1 MTPGLLSV
9 LLLLA
14 GAVLAV
20 VAVRTLRLPALF
32 GYVLVGVVLGPNALG
47 WVRESTQTET
57 LAEFGIVFL
66 MFTLGLEFSLP
77 RLRAMRGLVFGVGG
91 LQVLLTSSMVL
102 LAGLAFGLDW
112 RSGLVLG
119 GALAMSSTAM
129 VGKLLVER
137 HELESLHGRLVM
149 GVLLFQDL
157 AVVPLLILIP
167 ALAGEGPDLLQT
179 LGMALL
185 KGAVVLALVIA
196 VGPGLTR
203 RWFHLVAERRSEE
216 LFMLNVLLTTLALA
230 ALTEA
235 AGLSAALGA
244 FLAGMLISETE
255 YRYQVEA
262 DIRPF
267 RDVLLGLFFVTV
279 GMHLNVLGVLAEW
292 QEVLLLTLLLMS
304 VKAVLAMLAART
316 ASKDRVGVMRTG
328 IYLAQAGEFALVLLS
343 LAEEAGVLE
352 ARIMASA
359 LPAVILSML
368 ATPLLIEHSPRL
380 LRRFNGSE
388 WMNQALQLTQIA
400 MRSMGAEQHV
410 VICGYGRT
418 GQQLAR
424 VLARDGVSFIALDT
438 DPQHVQSAAATGETV
453 VFGDAARREVLQA
466 AGIQRAR
473 ALVITFA
480 ETQVALAVLA
490 QAQALRPDLPVLVR
504 TRDDQDIER
513 LRAAGATEVVAEV
526 MEASVMLA
534 SQTLMLAGVPLNRVL
549 REMREMREQR
559 YDLFRGFFH
568 GITDDDDGAAP
579 RLQALQLPPVARAVG
594 RTLGDCGFDGSG
606 VVVKAVRRG
615 PGPAL
620 VPDADLRFEAGDT
633 LVLLGTPE
641 QLAAAELVLI

>member
-14 GAVLAV
+14 GAVMAV
-20 VAVRTLRLPALF
+20 VAVRTLHLPALF

-47 WVRESTQTET
+47 WVQESHQTET

-91 LQVLLTSSMVL
+91 LQVMLTSSLVL

-137 HELESLHGRLVM
+137 GELETLHGRLVM

-167 ALAGEGPDLLQT
+167 ALAGDGADLLST

-185 KGAVVLALVIA
+185 KGVAVLAVIIA
-196 VGPGLTR
+196 LGPQLTR
-203 RWFHLVAERRSEE
+203 RWFHMVALRQSDE

-267 RDVLLGLFFVTV
+267 RDILLGLFFVTV
-279 GMHLNVLGVLAEW
+279 GMHLNVLAVLASW
-292 QEVLLLTLLLMS
+292 QEILALTALLML

-316 ASKDRVGVMRTG
+316 ASADRLGVARTG
-328 IYLAQAGEFALVLLS
+328 LYLAQAGEFALVLLS
-343 LAEEAGVLE
+343 LAEQAGVLE
-352 ARIMASA
+352 DRALAVT

-368 ATPLLIEHSPRL
+368 ATPVLISRSPRL
-380 LRRFNGSE
+380 LRRMSGSE
-388 WMNQALQLTQIA
+388 WMNKALELTQIA
-400 MRSMGAEQHV
+400 VRSMGSEHHV

-424 VLARDGVSFIALDT
+424 VLARDGVGFIALDT
-438 DPQHVQSAAATGETV
+438 DPQHVQSATATGETV

-466 AGIQRAR
+466 AGIQRAK

-480 ETQVALAVLA
+480 DTRVALAVLA
-490 QAQALRPDLPVLVR
+490 QTQTLRPDLPVLVR
-504 TRDDQDIER
+504 TRDDADIEQ

-559 YDLFRGFFH
+559 YELFRGFFH
-568 GITDDDDGAAP
+568 GITDDDDGDAP

-594 RTLGDCGFDGSG
+594 RTLGNCGLDGSG
-606 VVVKAVRRG
+606 VVIKAVRRG

-620 VPDADLRFEAGDT
+620 AAAPDLRFEAGDT

>member
-14 GAVLAV
+14 GAVMAV
-20 VAVRTLRLPALF
+20 VAVRTLHLPALF

-47 WVRESTQTET
+47 WVQESHQTET

-91 LQVLLTSSMVL
+91 LQVMLTSSLVL

-137 HELESLHGRLVM
+137 GELETLHGRLVM

-167 ALAGEGPDLLQT
+167 ALAGDGADLLST

-185 KGAVVLALVIA
+185 KGVAVLAVIIA
-196 VGPGLTR
+196 LGPQLTR
-203 RWFHLVAERRSEE
+203 RWFHMVALRQSDE

-267 RDVLLGLFFVTV
+267 RDILLGLFFVTV
-279 GMHLNVLGVLAEW
+279 GMHLNVLAVLASW
-292 QEVLLLTLLLMS
+292 QEILALTALLML

-316 ASKDRVGVMRTG
+316 ASADRLGVARTG
-328 IYLAQAGEFALVLLS
+328 LYLAQAGEFALVLLS
-343 LAEEAGVLE
+343 LAEQAGVLE
-352 ARIMASA
+352 DRALAVT

-368 ATPLLIEHSPRL
+368 ATPVLISQSPRL
-380 LRRFNGSE
+380 LRRMSGSE
-388 WMNQALQLTQIA
+388 WMNKALELTQIA
-400 MRSMGAEQHV
+400 VRSMGSEQHV
-410 VICGYGRT
+410 VVCGYGRT

-424 VLARDGVSFIALDT
+424 VLARDGVGFIALDT
-438 DPQHVQSAAATGETV
+438 DPQHVQSATATGETV

-466 AGIQRAR
+466 AGIQRAK

-480 ETQVALAVLA
+480 DTRVALAVLA
-490 QAQALRPDLPVLVR
+490 QTQTLRPDLPVLVR
-504 TRDDQDIER
+504 TRDDADIEQ

-559 YDLFRGFFH
+559 YELFRGFFH
-568 GITDDDDGAAP
+568 GITDDDDGDAP

-594 RTLGDCGFDGSG
+594 RPLGNCGLDGSG
-606 VVVKAVRRG
+606 VVIKAVRRG

-620 VPDADLRFEAGDT
+620 AAAPDLRFEAGDT

>member
-14 GAVLAV
+14 GAVMAV
-20 VAVRTLRLPALF
+20 VAVRTLHLPALF

-47 WVRESTQTET
+47 WVQESHQTET

-91 LQVLLTSSMVL
+91 LQVMLTSSLVL

-137 HELESLHGRLVM
+137 GELETLHGRLVM

-167 ALAGEGPDLLQT
+167 ALAGDGADLLST

-185 KGAVVLALVIA
+185 KGVAVLAVIIA
-196 VGPGLTR
+196 LGPQLTR
-203 RWFHLVAERRSEE
+203 RWFHMVALRQSDE

-267 RDVLLGLFFVTV
+267 RDILLGLFFVTV
-279 GMHLNVLGVLAEW
+279 GMHLNVLAVLASW
-292 QEVLLLTLLLMS
+292 QEILALTALLML

-316 ASKDRVGVMRTG
+316 ASADRLGVARTG
-328 IYLAQAGEFALVLLS
+328 LYLAQAGEFALVLLS
-343 LAEEAGVLE
+343 LAEQAGVLE
-352 ARIMASA
+352 DRALAVT

-368 ATPLLIEHSPRL
+368 ATPVLISQSPRL
-380 LRRFNGSE
+380 LRRMSGSE
-388 WMNQALQLTQIA
+388 WMNKALELTQIA
-400 MRSMGAEQHV
+400 VRSMGSEQHV

-424 VLARDGVSFIALDT
+424 VLARDGVGFIALDT
-438 DPQHVQSAAATGETV
+438 DPQHVQSATATGETV

-466 AGIQRAR
+466 AGIQRAK

-480 ETQVALAVLA
+480 DTRVALAVLA
-490 QAQALRPDLPVLVR
+490 QTQTLRPDLPVLVR
-504 TRDDQDIER
+504 TRDDADIEQ

-559 YDLFRGFFH
+559 YELFRGFFH
-568 GITDDDDGAAP
+568 GITDDDDGDAP

-594 RTLGDCGFDGSG
+594 RSLGNCGLDGSG
-606 VVVKAVRRG
+606 VVIKAVRRG

-620 VPDADLRFEAGDT
+620 AAAPDLRFEAGDT

>member
-14 GAVLAV
+14 GAVMAV
-20 VAVRTLRLPALF
+20 VAVRTLHLPALF

-47 WVRESTQTET
+47 WVQESHQTET

-91 LQVLLTSSMVL
+91 LQVMLTSSLVL

-137 HELESLHGRLVM
+137 GELETLHGRLVM

-167 ALAGEGPDLLQT
+167 ALAGDGADLLST

-185 KGAVVLALVIA
+185 KGVAVLAVIIA
-196 VGPGLTR
+196 LGPQLTR
-203 RWFHLVAERRSEE
+203 RWFHMVALRQSDE

-267 RDVLLGLFFVTV
+267 RDILLGLFFVTV
-279 GMHLNVLGVLAEW
+279 GMHLNVLAVLASW
-292 QEVLLLTLLLMS
+292 QEILALTALLML

-316 ASKDRVGVMRTG
+316 ASADRLGVARTG
-328 IYLAQAGEFALVLLS
+328 LYLAQAGEFALVLLS
-343 LAEEAGVLE
+343 LAEQAGVLE
-352 ARIMASA
+352 DRALAVT

-368 ATPLLIEHSPRL
+368 ATPVLISQSPRL
-380 LRRFNGSE
+380 LRRMSGSE
-388 WMNQALQLTQIA
+388 WMNKALELTQIA
-400 MRSMGAEQHV
+400 VRSMGSEQHV

-424 VLARDGVSFIALDT
+424 VLARDGVGFIALDT
-438 DPQHVQSAAATGETV
+438 DPQHVQSATATGETV

-466 AGIQRAR
+466 AGIQRAK

-480 ETQVALAVLA
+480 DTRVALAVLA
-490 QAQALRPDLPVLVR
+490 QTQTLRPDLPVLVR
-504 TRDDQDIER
+504 TRDDADIEQ

-559 YDLFRGFFH
+559 YELFRGFFH
-568 GITDDDDGAAP
+568 GITDDDDGDAP

-594 RTLGDCGFDGSG
+594 RPLGNCGLDGSG
-606 VVVKAVRRG
+606 VVIKAVRRG

-620 VPDADLRFEAGDT
+620 AAAPDLRFEAGDT

>member
-20 VAVRTLRLPALF
+20 VVVRTLRLPALF
-32 GYVLVGVVLGPNALG
+32 GYVLVGVALGPNALG
-47 WVRESTQTET
+47 WVKPSHQTET

-77 RLRAMRGLVFGVGG
+77 RLRGMRRVVFGLGG
-91 LQVLLTSSMVL
+91 LQFLLTVAAVLAVAL
-102 LAGLAFGLDW
+102 LAGVDW
-112 RSGLVLG
+112 RAGVVLG

-137 HELESLHGRLVM
+137 AELDATHGRLTM
-149 GVLLFQDL
+149 GALLFQDL

-167 ALAGEGPDLLQT
+167 ALSGEGPDLLPT
-179 LGMALL
+179 LGAALL
-185 KGAVVLALVIA
+185 KGVLALALIIG
-196 VGPGLTR
+196 VGQHVMR
-203 RWFHLVAERRSEE
+203 KWFHLVARKRSEE

-230 ALTEA
+230 ALTET

-255 YRYQVEA
+255 YRYQVES

-267 RDVLLGLFFVTV
+267 RDVLLGIFFVTV

-292 QEVLLLTLLLMS
+292 QEVAVLTLGLMLG
-304 VKAVLAMLAART
+304 KGVLAALAAR
-316 ASKDRVGVMRTG
+316 AVHSDRLACVRTG

-343 LAEEAGVLE
+343 LAEDGGVLTPTVI
-352 ARIMASA
+352 APV

-368 ATPLLIEHSPRL
+368 ATPILIEHSPRL
-380 LRRFNGSE
+380 LRRFNGAE
-388 WMNQALQLTQIA
+388 WMSQALQIHQIA
-400 MRSMGAEQHV
+400 MRSMGADRHV

-418 GQQLAR
+418 GQQLGR
-424 VLARDGVSFIALDT
+424 VLARDEVGYIALDA
-438 DPQHVQSAAATGETV
+438 DPRRVSAAVAAGESV

-466 AGIQRAR
+466 AGIQRAK

-480 ETQVALAVLA
+480 ETPAALAVLA

-504 TRDDQDIER
+504 TRDDRDIER

-526 MEASVMLA
+526 MEASLMLS
-534 SQTLMLAGVPLNRVL
+534 SQALMLAGVPLNRVL
-549 REMREMREQR
+549 REIRDMREQR
-559 YDLFRGFFH
+559 YELFRGFFH
-568 GITDDDDGAAP
+568 GITDDEDAAAP
-579 RLQALQLPPVARAVG
+579 RLHALQLPPSARVVG
-594 RTLGDCGFDGSG
+594 RRIDACGLDSTGI
-606 VVVKAVRRG
+606 VVKAIRRG

-620 VPDADLRFEAGDT
+620 VLEPGLLLQAGDT
-633 LVLLGTPE
+633 LVLLGTPQ
-641 QLAAAELVLI
+641 QLDAAELTLI

>member
-14 GAVLAV
+14 GAVMAV
-20 VAVRTLRLPALF
+20 VAVRTLHLPALF

-47 WVRESTQTET
+47 WVQESHQTET

-91 LQVLLTSSMVL
+91 LQVMLTSSLVL

-137 HELESLHGRLVM
+137 GELETLHGRLVM

-167 ALAGEGPDLLQT
+167 ALAGDGADLLST

-185 KGAVVLALVIA
+185 KGVAVLAVIIA
-196 VGPGLTR
+196 LGPQLTR
-203 RWFHLVAERRSEE
+203 RWFHMVALRQSDE

-267 RDVLLGLFFVTV
+267 RDILLGLFFVTV
-279 GMHLNVLGVLAEW
+279 GMHLNVLAVLASW
-292 QEVLLLTLLLMS
+292 QEILALTALLML

-316 ASKDRVGVMRTG
+316 ASADRLGVARTG
-328 IYLAQAGEFALVLLS
+328 LYLAQAGEFALVLLS
-343 LAEEAGVLE
+343 LAEQAGVLE
-352 ARIMASA
+352 DRALAVT

-368 ATPLLIEHSPRL
+368 ATPVLISQSPRL
-380 LRRFNGSE
+380 LRRMSGSE
-388 WMNQALQLTQIA
+388 WMNKALELTQIA
-400 MRSMGAEQHV
+400 VRSMGSEQHV

-424 VLARDGVSFIALDT
+424 VLARDGVGFIALDT
-438 DPQHVQSAAATGETV
+438 DPQHVQSATATGETV

-466 AGIQRAR
+466 AGIQRAK

-480 ETQVALAVLA
+480 DTRVALAVLA
-490 QAQALRPDLPVLVR
+490 QTQTLRPDLPVLVR
-504 TRDDQDIER
+504 TRDDADIEQ

-559 YDLFRGFFH
+559 YELFRGFFH
-568 GITDDDDGAAP
+568 GITDDDDGDAP

-594 RTLGDCGFDGSG
+594 RPLGNCGLDGSG
-606 VVVKAVRRG
+606 VVIKAVRRG

-620 VPDADLRFEAGDT
+620 TPEPDLRFEAGDT

-641 QLAAAELVLI
+641 QLASAELVLI

>member
-14 GAVLAV
+14 GAVMAV
-20 VAVRTLRLPALF
+20 VAVRTLHLPALF

-47 WVRESTQTET
+47 WVQESHQTET

-91 LQVLLTSSMVL
+91 LQVMLTSSLVL

-137 HELESLHGRLVM
+137 GELETLHGRLVM

-167 ALAGEGPDLLQT
+167 ALAGDGADLLST

-185 KGAVVLALVIA
+185 KGVAVLAVIIA
-196 VGPGLTR
+196 LGPQLTR
-203 RWFHLVAERRSEE
+203 RWFHMVALRQSDE

-267 RDVLLGLFFVTV
+267 RDILLGLFFVTV
-279 GMHLNVLGVLAEW
+279 GMHLNVLAVLASW
-292 QEVLLLTLLLMS
+292 QEILALTALLML

-316 ASKDRVGVMRTG
+316 ASADRLGVARTG
-328 IYLAQAGEFALVLLS
+328 LYLAQAGEFALVLLS
-343 LAEEAGVLE
+343 LAEQAGVLE
-352 ARIMASA
+352 DRALAVT

-368 ATPLLIEHSPRL
+368 ATPVLISQSPRL
-380 LRRFNGSE
+380 LRRMSGSE
-388 WMNQALQLTQIA
+388 WMNKALELTQIA
-400 MRSMGAEQHV
+400 VRSMGSEHHV

-424 VLARDGVSFIALDT
+424 VLARDGVGFIALDT
-438 DPQHVQSAAATGETV
+438 DPQHVQSATATGETV

-466 AGIQRAR
+466 AGIQRAK

-480 ETQVALAVLA
+480 DTRVALAVLA
-490 QAQALRPDLPVLVR
+490 QTQTLRPDLPVLVR
-504 TRDDQDIER
+504 TRDDADIEQ

-559 YDLFRGFFH
+559 YELFRGFFH
-568 GITDDDDGAAP
+568 GITDDDDGDAP

-594 RTLGDCGFDGSG
+594 RTLGNCGLDGSG
-606 VVVKAVRRG
+606 VVIKAVRRG

-620 VPDADLRFEAGDT
+620 AAAPDLRFEAGDT

>member
-14 GAVLAV
+14 GAVMAV
-20 VAVRTLRLPALF
+20 VAVRTLHLPALF

-47 WVRESTQTET
+47 WVQESHQTET

-91 LQVLLTSSMVL
+91 LQVMLTSSLVL

-129 VGKLLVER
+129 VGKLLVE
-137 HELESLHGRLVM
+137 HGELETLHGRLVM

-167 ALAGEGPDLLQT
+167 ALAGDGADLLST

-185 KGAVVLALVIA
+185 KGVAVLAVIIA
-196 VGPGLTR
+196 LGPQLTR
-203 RWFHLVAERRSEE
+203 RWFHMVALRQSDE

-267 RDVLLGLFFVTV
+267 RDILLGLFFVTV
-279 GMHLNVLGVLAEW
+279 GMHLNVLAVLASW
-292 QEVLLLTLLLMS
+292 QEILALTALLML

-316 ASKDRVGVMRTG
+316 ASADRLGVARTG
-328 IYLAQAGEFALVLLS
+328 LYLAQAGEFALVLLS
-343 LAEEAGVLE
+343 LAEQAGVLE
-352 ARIMASA
+352 DRALAVT

-368 ATPLLIEHSPRL
+368 ATPVLISQSPRL
-380 LRRFNGSE
+380 LRRMSGSE
-388 WMNQALQLTQIA
+388 WMNKALELTQIA
-400 MRSMGAEQHV
+400 VRSMGSEQHV

-424 VLARDGVSFIALDT
+424 VLARDGVGFIALDT
-438 DPQHVQSAAATGETV
+438 DPQHVQSATATGETV

-466 AGIQRAR
+466 AGIQRAK

-480 ETQVALAVLA
+480 DTRVALAVLA
-490 QAQALRPDLPVLVR
+490 QTQTLRPDLPVLVR
-504 TRDDQDIER
+504 TRDDADIEQ

-559 YDLFRGFFH
+559 YELFRGFFH
-568 GITDDDDGAAP
+568 GITDDDDGDAP

-594 RTLGDCGFDGSG
+594 RPLGNCGLDGSG
-606 VVVKAVRRG
+606 VVIKAVRRG

-620 VPDADLRFEAGDT
+620 AAAPDLRFEAGDT

>member
-14 GAVLAV
+14 GAVMAV
-20 VAVRTLRLPALF
+20 VAVRTLHLPALF

-47 WVRESTQTET
+47 WVQESHQTET

-91 LQVLLTSSMVL
+91 LQVMLTSSLVL

-137 HELESLHGRLVM
+137 GELETLHGRLVM

-167 ALAGEGPDLLQT
+167 ALAGDGADLLST

-185 KGAVVLALVIA
+185 KGVAVLAVIIA
-196 VGPGLTR
+196 LGPQLTR
-203 RWFHLVAERRSEE
+203 RWFHMVALRQSDE

-267 RDVLLGLFFVTV
+267 RDILLGLFFVTV
-279 GMHLNVLGVLAEW
+279 GMHLNVLAVLASW
-292 QEVLLLTLLLMS
+292 QEILALTALLML

-316 ASKDRVGVMRTG
+316 ASADRLGVARTG
-328 IYLAQAGEFALVLLS
+328 LYLAQAGEFALVLLS
-343 LAEEAGVLE
+343 LAEQAGVLE
-352 ARIMASA
+352 DRALAA
-359 LPAVILSML
+359 TLPAVILSML
-368 ATPLLIEHSPRL
+368 ATPVLISQSPRL
-380 LRRFNGSE
+380 LRRMSGSE
-388 WMNQALQLTQIA
+388 WMNKALELTQIA
-400 MRSMGAEQHV
+400 VRSMGSEQHV

-424 VLARDGVSFIALDT
+424 VLARDGVGFIALDT
-438 DPQHVQSAAATGETV
+438 DPQHVQSATATGETV

-466 AGIQRAR
+466 AGIQRAK

-480 ETQVALAVLA
+480 DTRVALAVLA
-490 QAQALRPDLPVLVR
+490 QTQTLRPDLPVLVR
-504 TRDDQDIER
+504 TRDDADIEQ

-559 YDLFRGFFH
+559 YELFRGFFH
-568 GITDDDDGAAP
+568 GITDDDDGDAP

-594 RTLGDCGFDGSG
+594 RPLGNCGLDGSG
-606 VVVKAVRRG
+606 VVIKAVRRG

-620 VPDADLRFEAGDT
+620 AAAPDLRFEAGDT

>member
-14 GAVLAV
+14 GAVMAV
-20 VAVRTLRLPALF
+20 VAVRTLHLPALF

-47 WVRESTQTET
+47 WVQESHQTET

-91 LQVLLTSSMVL
+91 LQVMLTSSLVL

-137 HELESLHGRLVM
+137 GELETLHGRLVM

-167 ALAGEGPDLLQT
+167 ALAGDGADLLST

-185 KGAVVLALVIA
+185 KGVAVLAVIIA
-196 VGPGLTR
+196 LGPQLTR
-203 RWFHLVAERRSEE
+203 RWFHMVALRQSDE

-267 RDVLLGLFFVTV
+267 RDILLGLFFVTV
-279 GMHLNVLGVLAEW
+279 GMHLNVLAVLASW
-292 QEVLLLTLLLMS
+292 QEILALTALLML

-316 ASKDRVGVMRTG
+316 ASADRLGVARTG
-328 IYLAQAGEFALVLLS
+328 LYLAQAGEFALVLLS
-343 LAEEAGVLE
+343 LAEQAGVL
-352 ARIMASA
+352 ADRALA
-359 LPAVILSML
+359 VTLPAVILSML
-368 ATPLLIEHSPRL
+368 ATPVLISQSPRL
-380 LRRFNGSE
+380 LRRMSGSE
-388 WMNQALQLTQIA
+388 WMNKALELTQIA
-400 MRSMGAEQHV
+400 VRSMGSEHHV

-424 VLARDGVSFIALDT
+424 VLARDGVGFIALDT
-438 DPQHVQSAAATGETV
+438 DPQHVQSATATGETV

-466 AGIQRAR
+466 AGIQRAK

-480 ETQVALAVLA
+480 DTRVALAVLA
-490 QAQALRPDLPVLVR
+490 QTQTLRPDLPVLVR
-504 TRDDQDIER
+504 TRDDADIEQ

-559 YDLFRGFFH
+559 YELFRGFFH
-568 GITDDDDGAAP
+568 GITDDDDGDAP

-594 RTLGDCGFDGSG
+594 RTLGNCGLDGSG
-606 VVVKAVRRG
+606 VVIKAVRRG

-620 VPDADLRFEAGDT
+620 AAAPDLRFEAGDT

>member
-14 GAVLAV
+14 GAVMAV
-20 VAVRTLRLPALF
+20 VAVRTLHLPALF

-47 WVRESTQTET
+47 WVQESHQTET

-91 LQVLLTSSMVL
+91 LQVMLTSSLVL

-137 HELESLHGRLVM
+137 GELETLHGRLVM

-167 ALAGEGPDLLQT
+167 ALAGDGADLLST

-185 KGAVVLALVIA
+185 KGVAVLAVIIA
-196 VGPGLTR
+196 LGPQLTR
-203 RWFHLVAERRSEE
+203 RWFHMVALRQSDE

-267 RDVLLGLFFVTV
+267 RDILLGLFFVTV
-279 GMHLNVLGVLAEW
+279 GMHLNVLAVLASW
-292 QEVLLLTLLLMS
+292 QEILALTALLML

-316 ASKDRVGVMRTG
+316 ASADRLGVARTG
-328 IYLAQAGEFALVLLS
+328 LYLAQAGEFALVLLS
-343 LAEEAGVLE
+343 LAEQAGVLE
-352 ARIMASA
+352 DRALAVT

-368 ATPLLIEHSPRL
+368 ATPVLISQSPRL
-380 LRRFNGSE
+380 LRRMSGSE
-388 WMNQALQLTQIA
+388 WMNKALELTQIA
-400 MRSMGAEQHV
+400 VRSMGSEHHV

-424 VLARDGVSFIALDT
+424 VLARDGVGFIALDT
-438 DPQHVQSAAATGETV
+438 DSQHVQSATATGETV

-466 AGIQRAR
+466 AGIQRAK

-480 ETQVALAVLA
+480 DTRVALAVLA
-490 QAQALRPDLPVLVR
+490 QTQTLRPDLPVLVR
-504 TRDDQDIER
+504 TRDDADIEQ

-559 YDLFRGFFH
+559 YELFRGFFH
-568 GITDDDDGAAP
+568 GITDDDDGDAP

-594 RTLGDCGFDGSG
+594 RTLGNCGLDGSG
-606 VVVKAVRRG
+606 VVIKAVRRG

-620 VPDADLRFEAGDT
+620 AAAPDLRFEAGDT

>member
-343 LAEEAGVLE
+343 LAEEAGVLVSTKTVLIDIGRYLLTMFVRSRRPE
-352 ARIMASA
+352 PSDLFERRWVACQLLERLQPIGPACCLRIARYFH
-359 LPAVILSML
+359 
-368 ATPLLIEHSPRL
+368 HSP
-380 LRRFNGSE
+380 
-388 WMNQALQLTQIA
+388 M
-400 MRSMGAEQHV
+400 
-410 VICGYGRT
+410 
-418 GQQLAR
+418 
-424 VLARDGVSFIALDT
+424 
-438 DPQHVQSAAATGETV
+438 
-453 VFGDAARREVLQA
+453 
-466 AGIQRAR
+466 QR
-473 ALVITFA
+473 
-480 ETQVALAVLA
+480 
-490 QAQALRPDLPVLVR
+490 
-504 TRDDQDIER
+504 
-513 LRAAGATEVVAEV
+513 
-526 MEASVMLA
+526 
-534 SQTLMLAGVPLNRVL
+534 
-549 REMREMREQR
+549 
-559 YDLFRGFFH
+559 
-568 GITDDDDGAAP
+568 
-579 RLQALQLPPVARAVG
+579 
-594 RTLGDCGFDGSG
+594 
-606 VVVKAVRRG
+606 
-615 PGPAL
+615 
-620 VPDADLRFEAGDT
+620 
-633 LVLLGTPE
+633 
-641 QLAAAELVLI
+641 

>member
-14 GAVLAV
+14 GAVMAV
-20 VAVRTLRLPALF
+20 VAVRTLHLPALF

-47 WVRESTQTET
+47 WVQESHQTET

-91 LQVLLTSSMVL
+91 LQVMLTSSLVL

-137 HELESLHGRLVM
+137 GELETLHGRLVM

-167 ALAGEGPDLLQT
+167 ALAGDGADLLST

-185 KGAVVLALVIA
+185 KGVAVLAVIIA
-196 VGPGLTR
+196 LGPQLTR
-203 RWFHLVAERRSEE
+203 RWFHMVALRQSDE

-267 RDVLLGLFFVTV
+267 RDILLGLFFVTV
-279 GMHLNVLGVLAEW
+279 GMHLNVLAVLASW
-292 QEVLLLTLLLMS
+292 QEILALTALLML

-316 ASKDRVGVMRTG
+316 ASADRLGVARTG
-328 IYLAQAGEFALVLLS
+328 LYLAQAGEFALVLLS
-343 LAEEAGVLE
+343 LAEQAGVLE
-352 ARIMASA
+352 DRALAVT

-368 ATPLLIEHSPRL
+368 ATPVLISQSPRL
-380 LRRFNGSE
+380 LRRMSGSE
-388 WMNQALQLTQIA
+388 WMNKALELTQIA
-400 MRSMGAEQHV
+400 VRSMGSEHHV

-424 VLARDGVSFIALDT
+424 VLARDGVGFIALDT
-438 DPQHVQSAAATGETV
+438 DPQHVQSATATGETV
-453 VFGDAARREVLQA
+453 VFGDAARPEVLQA
-466 AGIQRAR
+466 AGIQRAK

-480 ETQVALAVLA
+480 DTRVALAVLA
-490 QAQALRPDLPVLVR
+490 QTQTLRPDLPVLVR
-504 TRDDQDIER
+504 TRDDADIEQ

-559 YDLFRGFFH
+559 YELFRGFFH
-568 GITDDDDGAAP
+568 GITDDDDGDAP

-594 RTLGDCGFDGSG
+594 RTLGNCGLDGSG
-606 VVVKAVRRG
+606 VVIKAVRRG

-620 VPDADLRFEAGDT
+620 AAAPDLRFEAGDT

>member
-380 LRRFNGSE
+380 SRRFNGSE

-594 RTLGDCGFDGSG
+594 RTLGDCGLDGSG

>member
-14 GAVLAV
+14 GAVMAV
-20 VAVRTLRLPALF
+20 VAVRTLHLPALF

-47 WVRESTQTET
+47 WVQESHQTET

-91 LQVLLTSSMVL
+91 LQVMLTSSLVL

-137 HELESLHGRLVM
+137 GELETLHGRLVM

-167 ALAGEGPDLLQT
+167 ALAGDGADLLST

-185 KGAVVLALVIA
+185 KGVAVLAVIIA
-196 VGPGLTR
+196 LGPQLTR
-203 RWFHLVAERRSEE
+203 RWFHMVALRQSDE

-267 RDVLLGLFFVTV
+267 RDILLGLFFVTV
-279 GMHLNVLGVLAEW
+279 GMHLNVLAVLASW
-292 QEVLLLTLLLMS
+292 QEILALTALLML

-316 ASKDRVGVMRTG
+316 ASADRLGVARTG
-328 IYLAQAGEFALVLLS
+328 LYLAQAGEFALVLLS
-343 LAEEAGVLE
+343 LAEQAGVLE
-352 ARIMASA
+352 DRVLAVT

-368 ATPLLIEHSPRL
+368 ATPVLISQSPRL
-380 LRRFNGSE
+380 LRRMSGSE
-388 WMNQALQLTQIA
+388 WMNKALELTQIA
-400 MRSMGAEQHV
+400 VRSMGSEQHV

-424 VLARDGVSFIALDT
+424 VLARDGVGFIALDT
-438 DPQHVQSAAATGETV
+438 DPQHVQSATATGETV

-466 AGIQRAR
+466 AGIQRAK

-480 ETQVALAVLA
+480 DTRVALAVLA
-490 QAQALRPDLPVLVR
+490 QTQTLRPDLPVLVR
-504 TRDDQDIER
+504 TRDDADIEQ

-559 YDLFRGFFH
+559 YELFRGFFH
-568 GITDDDDGAAP
+568 GITDDDDGDAP

-594 RTLGDCGFDGSG
+594 RTLGTCGLDGSG
-606 VVVKAVRRG
+606 VVIKAVRRG

-620 VPDADLRFEAGDT
+620 TPEPDLRFEAGDT

>member
-47 WVRESTQTET
+47 WVRESAQTET

-91 LQVLLTSSMVL
+91 LQVFLTSFLVLLT
-102 LAGLAFGLDW
+102 GLALGLDW

-129 VGKLLVER
+129 VGKLMVDR
-137 HELESLHGRLVM
+137 GELETLHGKLVM
-149 GVLLFQDL
+149 GVLLFQDM

-167 ALAGEGPDLLQT
+167 ALAGEGPDLVQT
-179 LGMALL
+179 LGMAVL
-185 KGAVVLALVIA
+185 KGVVVLTVIIALGQQVM
-196 VGPGLTR
+196 R
-203 RWFHLVAERRSEE
+203 RWFHMVALRRSEE

-230 ALTEA
+230 VLTEA

-279 GMHLNVLGVLAEW
+279 GMHLNVLAVAAEW
-292 QEVLLLTLLLMS
+292 QEVLALTLVLML
-304 VKAVLAMLAART
+304 VKAGLAMLAART
-316 ASKDRVGVMRTG
+316 ASGDRVAVMRTG

-343 LAEEAGVLE
+343 LAEEAGVIQ
-352 ARIMASA
+352 ARVMADA

-380 LRRFNGSE
+380 LRRFSGGE

-453 VFGDAARREVLQA
+453 VFGDSARREVLQA

-473 ALVITFA
+473 ALVITIA
-480 ETQVALAVLA
+480 DTQVALAVLA

-549 REMREMREQR
+549 REIREVREQR
-559 YDLFRGFFH
+559 YELFRGFFH
-568 GITDDDDGAAP
+568 GITDDEDGNAP
-579 RLQALQLPPVARAVG
+579 RLQALQLPPVARAIG
-594 RTLGDCGFDGSG
+594 RTLGACGLDGSG
-606 VVVKAVRRG
+606 VVIKSVRRG

-620 VPDADLRFEAGDT
+620 TPEPGLLLEAGDT
-633 LVLLGTPE
+633 LVLMGTPE
-641 QLAAAELVLI
+641 QLSAAELVLI

>member
-1 MTPGLLSV
+1 M
-9 LLLLA
+9 
-14 GAVLAV
+14 LAV

-594 RTLGDCGFDGSG
+594 RTLGDCGLDGSG

>member
-47 WVRESTQTET
+47 WVKPSHQTET

-91 LQVLLTSSMVL
+91 LQVFITSFLVL
-102 LAGLAFGLDW
+102 LAGLTLGLDW

-137 HELESLHGRLVM
+137 NELETLHGKLVM

-167 ALAGEGPDLLQT
+167 SLKGGGADLASELGIAVLKGGVALALIIG
-179 LGMALL
+179 
-185 KGAVVLALVIA
+185 
-196 VGPGLTR
+196 VGQQVTR
-203 RWFHLVAERRSEE
+203 SWFHLVARKQSEE

-230 ALTEA
+230 AATAA

-267 RDVLLGLFFVTV
+267 RDVLLGLFFITV
-279 GMHLNVLGVLAEW
+279 GMHLNVLGVLADW
-292 QEVLLLTLLLMS
+292 QEVLGLTLLLMA
-304 VKAVLAMLAART
+304 VKAALAMLAART
-316 ASKDRVGVMRTG
+316 ASADRMAVMRTG
-328 IYLAQAGEFALVLLS
+328 VYLAQAGEFALVLLS
-343 LAEEAGVLE
+343 LAEEAGVLP
-352 ARIMASA
+352 ARVMADA

-368 ATPLLIEHSPRL
+368 ATPLLIEQSPRL
-380 LRRFNGSE
+380 LRRFNSSE
-388 WMNQALQLTQIA
+388 WMSQALQLTQIA

-410 VICGYGRT
+410 VVCGYGRT

-424 VLARDGVSFIALDT
+424 VLARDGVGFIALDT
-438 DPQHVQSAAATGETV
+438 DPKHVHSAAATGDTV

-480 ETQVALAVLA
+480 DTPAALAVLA
-490 QAQALRPDLPVLVR
+490 QAQALRPGLPVLVR
-504 TRDDQDIER
+504 TRDETDIDR

-549 REMREMREQR
+549 REIREMREQH

-568 GITDDDDGAAP
+568 GITDDEDSFAP

-594 RTLGDCGFDGSG
+594 RTLAGCGLDGSG
-606 VVVKAVRRG
+606 VVVKSVRRG

-620 VPDADLRFEAGDT
+620 EPAPELRLEAGDT

-641 QLAAAELVLI
+641 QLASAELVLV